1 MNPESMYSSFKGR
14 MNVNSLASRNSFFR
28 NEGLISVTY
37 VTEDIDLGRE
47 IINYAN
53 NIFLIKE
60 LMMKMRNLEKQLAL
74 LKKIYHL

>member
-1 MNPESMYSSFKGR
+1 MK
-14 MNVNSLASRNSFFR
+14 
-28 NEGLISVTY
+28 ISVTY